1 MPDLKQLLKE
11 AAAQGATTQQL
22 DIIYNAYQDDVKKK
36 AQSTASLTG
45 GVGSVPGLEPFQQF
59 KPGVNKYVRQPAPVA
74 PGIRN
79 QGQAPKTVAQAQKE
93 KPVPFSQ
100 EAFKQAAPQGIS
112 PSTANRMGAI
122 TSTASGFYR
131 IPELI
136 YSTFAA
142 PQNLAADILDKPEL
156 RANYDAISKGTYNP
170 LGVIDKT
177 ADYLQQSSV
186 DWEKNKRKY
195 NENITTQ
202 LMNGDF
208 QGAARQIGDQI
219 ESSIP
224 GMLSMYLTGP
234 LAAAGKF
241 APTARTLTMAAP
253 FAGSQLNAIKD
264 NPNIPDYLKPL
275 NAWLNGTAEVVLEEQ
290 FGTKALVDDAL
301 RIAKTEGREA
311 AVNTIKNVLRPLG
324 ERFIKKVQPIT
335 NVLGNGLEEGITTFS
350 QNVIDKYTGVDPNR
364 GLFDNVP
371 DSIIVGTA
379 QGTGVTALGKG
390 MDVLTNPKNQ
400 VKIDALSKQRDDL
413 MNDLDSPS
421 IPDNIKGDLVDKLTD
436 INEEINIVLDENRA
450 EYDALSD
457 DDIGT
462 LKTLNDQIDDRVD
475 LLNNTSLSETSRQLA
490 QNDLVA
496 LQKELA
502 TKQKDVS
509 TKVKQFKTKANAVQ
523 EPSTTGQVPPVIEG
537 GENLQEGG
545 EGVGQSIQGT
555 QAPQEVTIQEPTAEI
570 KPEEKVNKAIDEVSS
585 SQANK
590 IKNGDYSLLSNF
602 TTNDYRNND
611 VARNQIIDKWNELKD
626 KVVREYGEKYGS
638 NPLRDFSPTDIIN
651 NTNKKII
658 FDKDGNPSAAVVLR
672 NGNDAAQS
680 LTFNDLNDYVKE
692 LKERYGDFI
701 VIDTMFSLN
710 KNGGA
715 EALSQLKQVADKNG
729 VNLILRATEMEN
741 PFNGKIITPTEKLK
755 TFYEN
760 NGFEP
765 VEFKDPRDTDVFI
778 YKPKEVSQ
786 APQEVITQE
795 EVVSKGLPKATSKF
809 EAVEVIDYTKPE
821 LNKYK
826 PSEQLKFNQGTYEP
840 VRLVGNEDLITLI
853 QAGSERA
860 TFKKI
865 KNVNQEWVD
874 KNEKEFGIS
883 AIDAYNKA
891 REIAKANRDIN
902 TERIVILGDKIAPQV
917 SQAEVKFEEKAP
929 TKALPAKKTK
939 ELAKLVKEG
948 NIDEFLKQIN
958 NIGDVEF
965 STKIIENTQDQSF
978 DAIVDEMNQL
988 GDTKVAFSIDDE
1000 ISDGG
1005 TIDIEGVQER
1015 EGLVKKPKYVKI
1027 SDFAGKPIMLTIS
1040 DQLSSGN
1047 TVNSFTGNPVEDL
1060 NGGLFFNYTK
1070 GNTESG
1076 WAYTDLDTA
1085 NDVLN
1090 IAKELYNNNPELY
1103 PDGIVPTAVV
1113 KMGEDSITSNEAIA
1127 RVLSDNLKS
1136 FPEANKKAAF
1146 VALKTEV
1153 KRLRDASI
1161 ANANKA
1167 EASGELNKNAKK
1179 DSKIYSSILDYL
1191 DKYKTFDEA
1200 VDYNNIKTLAI
1211 ATRPYLIKRFTV
1223 GQPSVALPKITKGAI
1238 KTDITKA
1245 LFKGLPLDMVK
1256 GIHLAHITNTV
1267 SEKSLDNVPARH
1279 VMAFVGIDAKAD
1291 APIKSNHPNYP
1302 YALKG
1307 KGLGIVKNTK
1317 HLASVF
1323 PQAYGNAISK
1333 YLSGKAETPS
1343 KSVSQAIFGGLK
1355 DVLYRNKSLNVQNDN
1370 VSKLIGFMNVAFPSV
1385 RFMSDANSWNDI
1397 INSENVQKHIVNGE
1411 TIYGL
1416 TTNGDIYLNP
1426 DFKDLNTPIHE
1437 MGHIWIDFVQTTN
1450 QNLYNKG
1457 LQLVDNTPEFEAS
1470 KKVYGD
1476 TDKARKEA
1484 LAILIGNRGETI
1496 ANASQKS
1503 KFKKWL
1509 LGMWEYV
1516 QSKFPSLRDLSVKEI
1531 ENLTLD
1537 QFVGG
1542 VLKDIVGGKEITKD
1556 LSALKMSDQFR
1567 GEVNFK
1573 SVKADAVGVLSR
1585 MLKSKLITQEQYNNA
1600 MERVGATTSIRNA
1613 EVEAKRADYGF
1624 PEPAQ
1629 RPFQSN
1635 KTTLEKAKQAIKDGV
1650 SVNEVIEK
1658 ALNREPIT
1666 DVESAML
1673 SLYQGTKEAE
1683 LLKSNSELEKM
1694 QSSSALDFTEAVD
1707 KRNKIIDD
1715 LVNAYNAGE
1724 VSGNVSARALQA
1736 RKIKVLQDDSLAN
1749 MLIQKRKANNNR
1761 KLTNKQVDDITK
1773 LYTKIQVTKAALEA
1787 KIEKLNE
1794 ENAKLKLK
1802 AAAPK
1807 IVSEV
1812 KVETTGK
1819 TKEQLKAEREDI
1831 FKQMSELARKSLSN
1845 LSMNP
1850 IPAEMIP
1857 LVVKLAKNYLA
1868 TGAKTLDEVIDKVHA
1883 DLSGY
1888 IENVSKNDIRR
1899 TLADYDA
1906 DTRPTKEDIQDE
1918 VFGERSKE
1926 KQIKD
1931 IEDLEQ
1937 QARKEK
1943 DPETAQLLQD
1953 EANAKRTAME
1963 KQAEKD
1969 GLNKEQARLDNYKKN
1984 IKKRIEDL
1992 QGKLKKGDYSKT
2004 PKNEI
2009 KLDDEARKLKKQLED
2024 IKFDFAVEIEKDALK
2039 SRGQLEKAVD
2049 IVVEVSNTPRALL
2062 ATADFSAPLRQ
2073 AAVATVAYPDIAA
2086 KAANEMMVQW
2096 ASSEKA
2102 EQWMDD
2108 LMESPGYKLMQD
2120 SGLYVANIRSAKLSA
2135 KEEDFATN
2143 LASKIPGAG
2152 KLVDASERAY
2162 VAYLNK
2168 MRVDIFNQGVELLQ
2182 NDGYSFATNPKAYK
2196 TLANYVNAITGRGS
2210 LGGGALEKAGPALNV
2225 LMFSPRLLASRVRLL
2240 TMLADPRIYK
2250 KENRVVRN
2258 MYLKDMS
2265 RFVGFGLTVLA
2276 LAAAAGAEVEDDPR
2290 STDFGKIKV
2299 GDTRWDIWGGF
2310 QQPIRAFVQATTEE
2324 RKSTTTGK
2332 IVKLD
2337 GSGYGGETGGD
2348 VILRFFR
2355 GKLAPV
2361 PAFLVNAYTGKDVMG
2376 RPFELGP
2383 AVLQMS
2389 YPLVIQSI
2397 IESAKKDG
2405 VVFGVL
2411 ATGVPSLL
2419 GVGVQTYG
2427 ANDFLKQG
2435 VDDKAI
2441 NLLLSKK
2448 AIAIEP
2454 NELDTKVFDVNTGE
2468 DRKMTDEEFK
2478 KYYADWADYIKMKLN
2493 DNYDEYKDMSVDEFE
2508 TEFRSIKSEATK
2520 LAKEDISGVSN
2531 TTKTISY
2538 REGDESESYKL
2549 TPEELKYRQSLNE
2562 QYISRHGNIYNKEFK
2577 DAIRNG
2583 KSEQEAD
2590 IIANKRLMSKANE
2603 YSRKIILRQHKSGRG
2618 YDF

>member
-11 AAAQGATTQQL
+11 AAAQGATEQQL
-22 DIIYNAYQDDVKKK
+22 DIIYNAYQDRVKKK
-36 AQSTASLTG
+36 AQPIASPTG
-45 GVGSVPGLEPFQQF
+45 GVGSAPGLEPFQQF
-59 KPGVNKYVRQPAPVA
+59 KPGVNKYVRQPAPISA
-74 PGIRN
+74 ARRN
-79 QGQAPKTVAQAQKE
+79 QGQAPQTVAQAQKE

-100 EAFKQAAPQGIS
+100 EAFKQAAPQGTS
-112 PSTANRMGAI
+112 PGAANRMAAI
-122 TSTASGFYR
+122 TSTASGIYR
-131 IPELI
+131 IPKLI
-136 YSTFAA
+136 YDTFAA

-156 RANYDAISKGTYNP
+156 KANYDAVSKGTYNP

-177 ADYLQQSSV
+177 ADYLQQSSAE
-186 DWEKNKRKY
+186 WEKNKRKY

-208 QGAARQIGDQI
+208 QGAAMQIGDQI

-224 GMLSMYLTGP
+224 GMLTMYATGP
-234 LAAAGKF
+234 MAAAAKF

-253 FAGSQLNAIKD
+253 FAGSQLNEIKE
-264 NPNIPDYLKPL
+264 NTGIPDYLKPI

-311 AVNTIKNVLRPLG
+311 AVNTVKSVLRPLG
-324 ERFIKKVQPIT
+324 ERFIKKVQPVT
-335 NVLGNGLEEGITTFS
+335 NIVGNGLEEGITTLS
-350 QNVIDKYTGVDPNR
+350 QNIIDKYTGVDPNR
-364 GLFDNVP
+364 GLLDNVS
-371 DSIIVGTA
+371 DSIIVGSA
-379 QGTGVTALGKG
+379 QGAGATALGKG
-390 MDVLTNPKNQ
+390 MDVLTNPKTQ
-400 VKIDALSKQRDDL
+400 AKIDELSKQRDDL

-462 LKTLNDQIDDRVD
+462 LKTLNDQIDDKTD

-490 QNDLVA
+490 QNDLTT
-496 LQKELA
+496 LQKELS
-502 TKQKDVS
+502 TKQKEVS
-509 TKVKQFKTKANAVQ
+509 SKVKQFKTQANAIQ

-537 GENLQEGG
+537 GQNIQEGG
-545 EGVGQSIQGT
+545 EGVGQGVEGT
-555 QAPQEVTIQEPTAEI
+555 QAPQEAPIQEPTAEI
-570 KPEEKVNKAIDEVSS
+570 KPEEKVTKRGVEIELPS
-585 SQANK
+585 
-590 IKNGDYSLLSNF
+590 
-602 TTNDYRNND
+602 
-611 VARNQIIDKWNELKD
+611 ELK
-626 KVVREYGEKYGS
+626 VTE
-638 NPLRDFSPTDIIN
+638 
-651 NTNKKII
+651 
-658 FDKDGNPSAAVVLR
+658 
-672 NGNDAAQS
+672 
-680 LTFNDLNDYVKE
+680 VKP
-692 LKERYGDFI
+692 Y
-701 VIDTMFSLN
+701 
-710 KNGGA
+710 
-715 EALSQLKQVADKNG
+715 
-729 VNLILRATEMEN
+729 TE
-741 PFNGKIITPTEKLK
+741 
-755 TFYEN
+755 
-760 NGFEP
+760 
-765 VEFKDPRDTDVFI
+765 VEQNYYRPD
-778 YKPKEVSQ
+778 Q
-786 APQEVITQE
+786 
-795 EVVSKGLPKATSKF
+795 
-809 EAVEVIDYTKPE
+809 
-821 LNKYK
+821 
-826 PSEQLKFNQGTYEP
+826 QLKFNQGTYEP
-840 VRLVGNEDLITLI
+840 VRIIANPDVIKAISIGSKLSDFSGKGKGKNVSEQDMLFAQDIAKKLGYVSGDGTGSSILLNKAVKELAKQNRNKNQEVFITL
-853 QAGSERA
+853 G
-860 TFKKI
+860 K
-865 KNVNQEWVD
+865 
-874 KNEKEFGIS
+874 
-883 AIDAYNKA
+883 
-891 REIAKANRDIN
+891 
-902 TERIVILGDKIAPQV
+902 
-917 SQAEVKFEEKAP
+917 EVKP
-929 TKALPAKKTK
+929 TKANVIETEALATKKVSTQKKLTQESLVEYNPSEEIKDKDMGLLLKTLKSKKINPLAEPIITDLGDTVVFEYTTNLEGGESVDRITFERKSDGSLSSKNILVEKDYPQIRNTVFFKKFIDNRINQLSEVKPTEKAIALKKAKD
-939 ELAKLVKEG
+939 LAKLVKDG

-988 GDTKVAFSIDDE
+988 GDNKVAFSIDDE

-1005 TIDIEGVQER
+1005 TIDIESVQER

-1040 DQLSSGN
+1040 DQLGSGN

-1146 VALKTEV
+1146 VALKAEV

-1167 EASGELNKNAKK
+1167 EAAGEVNKNAKK
-1179 DSKIYSSILDYL
+1179 DSKIYSSILEYL
-1191 DKYKTFDEA
+1191 DKYKTFDDA
-1200 VDYNNIKTLAI
+1200 IDYNNIKTLAI

-1245 LFKGLPLDMVK
+1245 LFKGLPLDMIK

-1355 DVLYRNKSLNVQNDN
+1355 DVLYRNKSLNIQNDN

-1437 MGHIWIDFVQTTN
+1437 MGHIWIDFAQTTN
-1450 QNLYNKG
+1450 QSLYNKG

-1573 SVKADAVGVLSR
+1573 SVKADAVDVLSR
-1585 MLKSKLITQEQYNNA
+1585 MLKSKLITEQQYQAA

-1613 EVEAKRADYGF
+1613 EVEAKRAEYGF
-1624 PEPAQ
+1624 EEPSK
-1629 RPFQSN
+1629 RPYQSN
-1635 KTTLEKAKQAIKDGV
+1635 KTTLDKAKQAIKDGV
-1650 SVNEVIEK
+1650 SVNAVIEK
-1658 ALNREPIT
+1658 ALNREPVT
-1666 DVESAML
+1666 EVESAMI

-1683 LLKSNSELEKM
+1683 LLKANTELEKM

-1761 KLTNKQVDDITK
+1761 KLTNKQVEEITQ
-1773 LYTKIQVTKAALEA
+1773 LYTKMKATKAALEA

-1794 ENAKLKLK
+1794 DNAKLKLK
-1802 AAAPK
+1802 NAAPK
-1807 IVSEV
+1807 IVKEV
-1812 KVETTGK
+1812 KAESTGK

-1868 TGAKTLDEVIDKVHA
+1868 TGAKTLDEVIDKVQA

-1931 IEDLEQ
+1931 IEDLEE

-1943 DPETAQLLQD
+1943 DPEAAQLLLD

-1969 GLNKEQARLDNYKKN
+1969 GLDKEQSRLDNYKKN
-1984 IKKRIEDL
+1984 IQKRIDEL
-1992 QGKLKKGDYSKT
+1992 QGKLKKGDYAKT

-2024 IKFDFAVEIEKDALK
+2024 IKFQFAVELEKDALA
-2039 SRGQLEKAVD
+2039 SRNKLEKFTD
-2049 IVVEVSNTPRALL
+2049 GLIEFFNLPRSLM

-2073 AAVATVAYPDIAA
+2073 AAVVTVAYPDIAA
-2086 KAANEMMVQW
+2086 KAAIEMGVQW

-2102 EQWMDD
+2102 EQWMND
-2108 LMESPGYKLMQD
+2108 LMESPGYKLMKD
-2120 SGLYVANIRSAKLSA
+2120 SGLYIANIRSAKLSA
-2135 KEEDFATN
+2135 KEEDFSTN
-2143 LASKIPGAG
+2143 LAGKIPVAGA
-2152 KLVDASERAY
+2152 LVNASERAY

-2168 MRVDIFNQGVELLQ
+2168 MRVDIFNRGVELLQ

-2196 TLANYVNAITGRGS
+2196 TLANYVNAATGRGS
-2210 LGGGALEKAGPALNV
+2210 LGGGALEKAGPALNA

-2240 TMLADPRIYK
+2240 TMLADPRMYK
-2250 KENRVVRN
+2250 KENRTVRN

-2265 RFVGFGLTVLA
+2265 SFVGFGLAVLA

-2389 YPLVIQSI
+2389 YPLVIQSV

-2435 VDDKAI
+2435 VDDKSI

-2478 KYYADWADYIKMKLN
+2478 KYYADWSDYIKMKLN

-2520 LAKEDISGVSN
+2520 LAKEEISGVSN

-2538 REGDESESYKL
+2538 REDDESESYKL

-2562 QYISRHGNIYNKEFK
+2562 QYISRHGNVYNKEFK

-2583 KSEQEAD
+2583 KSPEEAA
-2590 IIANKRLMSKANE
+2590 IIANKRLTSKANE
-2603 YSRKIILRQHKSGRG
+2603 YSRKIILKQHKRGRG

>member
-1 MPDLKQLLKE
+1 MEELNSDGLPILKGNKNFTADGLPIL
-11 AAAQGATTQQL
+11 
-22 DIIYNAYQDDVKKK
+22 KKK
-36 AQSTASLTG
+36 DQSTASLTG
-45 GVGSVPGLEPFQQF
+45 GVGSAPGLEPFQQF
-59 KPGVNKYVRQPAPVA
+59 KPGVNKYVRQPAPIPVA
-74 PGIRN
+74 RRN
-79 QGQAPKTVAQAQKE
+79 QGPAPQTVAQAQKE
-93 KPVPFSQ
+93 KPVPLSS
-100 EAFKQAAPQGIS
+100 EAFKQNATQGPS
-112 PSTANRMGAI
+112 PSAANWMGAI
-122 TSTASGFYR
+122 TSTASGIYR
-131 IPELI
+131 IPKLV
-136 YSTFAA
+136 YDTFAI

-156 RANYDAISKGTYNP
+156 KANYDAISKGTYNP

-177 ADYLQQSSV
+177 ADYLQQSSA

-195 NENITTQ
+195 DENITSQ

-208 QGAARQIGDQI
+208 KGAAMQIGDQI

-234 LAAAGKF
+234 AAAAAKF
-241 APTARTLTMAAP
+241 GPTARTLTMAAP
-253 FAGSQLNAIKD
+253 FSGSQLNQIKD
-264 NPNIPDYLKPL
+264 NPGIPDYLKPV

-290 FGTKALVDDAL
+290 FGTKSLVDDAL
-301 RIAKTEGREA
+301 RISKTEGREA
-311 AVNTIKNVLRPLG
+311 AVETIKNVLRPLG

-335 NVLGNGLEEGITTFS
+335 NIVGNGLEEGITTLS
-350 QNVIDKYTGVDPNR
+350 QNIIDKYTGVDPNR
-364 GLFDNVP
+364 GIFDGVS
-371 DSIIVGTA
+371 DAVIVGSA
-379 QGTGVTALGKG
+379 QGAGATALGKG

-421 IPDNIKGDLVDKLTD
+421 IPDNIKGDLVDKLSD
-436 INEEINIVLDENRA
+436 INEQINTVLDENRA

-457 DDIGT
+457 DDIFT
-462 LKTLNDQIDDRVD
+462 LKKLNDQIDDKVD

-490 QNDLVA
+490 DNDLSI

-502 TKQKDVS
+502 AKQKDVS

-537 GENLQEGG
+537 GQNIQEGG

-570 KPEEKVNKAIDEVSS
+570 SPEEEVARLREQEQQELAEAIPNIEQYKVDGKVDKSLITDPKALKKYNKVYDKYDKLITPLIRETKQVEATTTQQPKQAIVSGVKYTVPTIEQQDALKTQRTDKAYFDAKVNELPSSPLTSEQVDEVLTNG
-585 SQANK
+585 QFGILTGQNPMGQPVPDAVNNK
-590 IKNGDYSLLSNF
+590 LNTKAKKWLKSKGYTFFDVAGKYGQTEGSLLVPNLTNKDAIEFAKEFNQESVV
-602 TTNDYRNND
+602 TNDGLVYQD
-611 VARNQIIDKWNELKD
+611 
-626 KVVREYGEKYGS
+626 GS
-638 NPLRDFSPTDIIN
+638 INPR
-651 NTNKKII
+651 
-658 FDKDGNPSAAVVLR
+658 
-672 NGNDAAQS
+672 
-680 LTFNDLNDYVKE
+680 VKE
-692 LKERYGDFI
+692 EDSFT
-701 VIDTMFSLN
+701 VD
-710 KNGGA
+710 
-715 EALSQLKQVADKNG
+715 
-729 VNLILRATEMEN
+729 
-741 PFNGKIITPTEKLK
+741 
-755 TFYEN
+755 
-760 NGFEP
+760 
-765 VEFKDPRDTDVFI
+765 
-778 YKPKEVSQ
+778 VSQ
-786 APQEVITQE
+786 PDADF
-795 EVVSKGLPKATSKF
+795 A
-809 EAVEVIDYTKPE
+809 
-821 LNKYK
+821 
-826 PSEQLKFNQGTYEP
+826 
-840 VRLVGNEDLITLI
+840 
-853 QAGSERA
+853 
-860 TFKKI
+860 
-865 KNVNQEWVD
+865 
-874 KNEKEFGIS
+874 S
-883 AIDAYNKA
+883 AIKLSDGLVKGFSIGLNFD
-891 REIAKANRDIN
+891 ETVN
-902 TERIVILGDKIAPQV
+902 APEVKQK
-917 SQAEVKFEEKAP
+917 AEVKVEEKAP

-939 ELAKLVKEG
+939 ELAKLVKDG

-958 NIGDVEF
+958 NLGDVEF
-965 STKIIENTQDQSF
+965 STKIVENIQDQSF
-978 DAIVDEMNQL
+978 DAVVDEMNQL
-988 GDTKVAFSIDDE
+988 SDNKVAFNIDDE

-1015 EGLVKKPKYVKI
+1015 EGLAKKPKYVKI

-1047 TVNSFTGNPVEDL
+1047 TVNPFTGNLVEDL

-1090 IAKELYNNNPELY
+1090 IAKELYNNNPQLY

-1127 RVLSDNLKS
+1127 RVLSDNLKT

-1146 VALKTEV
+1146 KAIKIEV
-1153 KRLRDASI
+1153 KRLLDASVK
-1161 ANANKA
+1161 NVKEA
-1167 EASGELNKNAKK
+1167 ESAGKLNKNAVK
-1179 DSKIYSSILDYL
+1179 DSKIYSNILDYL
-1191 DKYKTFDEA
+1191 NKFNTLDEA
-1200 VDYNNIKTLAI
+1200 VDYNNIKTLPI

-1223 GQPSVALPKITKGAI
+1223 GEPRVNLPKITKGAI
-1238 KTDITKA
+1238 KTDIAKA
-1245 LFKGLPLDMVK
+1245 LLNGLPTDMVK
-1256 GIHLAHITNTV
+1256 GIHLAYVTNTV
-1267 SEKSLDNVPARH
+1267 SEKALDNVPSRH
-1279 VMAFVGIDAKAD
+1279 IMAFVGIDAKAD

-1323 PQAYGNAISK
+1323 PQAYGNTISK

-1343 KSVSQAIFGGLK
+1343 KAVSQAIFGGLK
-1355 DVLYRNKSLNVQNDN
+1355 DVLYRNKSLNLSNDN
-1370 VSKLIGFMNVAFPSV
+1370 VAKLIGFMNVSFPSV

-1437 MGHIWIDFVQTTN
+1437 MGHIWIDFIQTTN
-1450 QNLYNKG
+1450 QNLYSKG
-1457 LQLVDNTPEFEAS
+1457 LSLVDNTPEFEAS

-1484 LAILIGNRGETI
+1484 LAILIGNNGETI

-1509 LGMWEYV
+1509 LGMWEYL
-1516 QSKFPSLRDLSVKEI
+1516 QTKFPSLRDLSVKQI

-1537 QFVGG
+1537 QFIGG
-1542 VLKDIVGGKEITKD
+1542 ALRDIVGGKEITKD

-1573 SVKADAVGVLSR
+1573 SVKADAVDVLSR
-1585 MLKSKLITQEQYNNA
+1585 MLKSKLITQEQYESA
-1600 MERVGATTSIRNA
+1600 MERVGATTSIKNA
-1613 EVEAKRADYGF
+1613 EVEAKRAEYGF
-1624 PEPAQ
+1624 EEPSK
-1629 RPFQSN
+1629 RPYQSN
-1635 KTTLEKAKQAIKDGV
+1635 KTTLDMAKQAIKDGA
-1650 SVNEVIEK
+1650 SVNDVIER

-1683 LLKSNSELEKM
+1683 LLKANSELEKM

-1761 KLTNKQVDDITK
+1761 KLTNKQVDEITK
-1773 LYTKIQVTKAALEA
+1773 MYTKIKVTKAALEA
-1787 KIEKLNE
+1787 RIEKLNE
-1794 ENAKLKLK
+1794 ENAKLKLRN
-1802 AAAPK
+1802 AAPK
-1807 IVSEV
+1807 IVKEV
-1812 KVETTGK
+1812 KTESTGK

-1831 FKQMSELARKSLSN
+1831 FKQMGELARKSLSN
-1845 LSMNP
+1845 LSANP

-1868 TGAKTLDEVIDKVHA
+1868 TGAKTLDEVIDKVQA

-1899 TLADYDA
+1899 TLADYDN

-1926 KQIKD
+1926 KQIQD
-1931 IEDLEQ
+1931 IEDLEE
-1937 QARKEK
+1937 QAKKEQ
-1943 DPETAQLLQD
+1943 DPEAAKLLQD
-1953 EANAKRTAME
+1953 EANAKRIAME

-1969 GLNKEQARLDNYKKN
+1969 GLDKEQTRLDNYKKN

-1992 QGKLKKGDYSKT
+1992 QGKLKKGDYAKT

-2009 KLDDEARKLKKQLED
+2009 KMDDEARKLKKQLED
-2024 IKFDFAVEIEKDALK
+2024 IKFDFAVELEKDALAGRNK
-2039 SRGQLEKAVD
+2039 VQKFTDGLIELF
-2049 IVVEVSNTPRALL
+2049 NLPRSLM

-2073 AAVATVAYPDIAA
+2073 AAVVTIAYPDIAA
-2086 KAANEMMVQW
+2086 KAAIEMGVQW

-2102 EQWMDD
+2102 QEWMDD

-2120 SGLYVANIRSAKLSA
+2120 SDLYIANVRSAKLSA
-2135 KEEDFATN
+2135 KEEDFSTN
-2143 LASKIPGAG
+2143 LAGKIPVAGA
-2152 KLVDASERAY
+2152 LVNASERAY

-2168 MRVDIFNQGVELLQ
+2168 MRVDIFNRGVELLQ

-2196 TLANYVNAITGRGS
+2196 TLANYVNAATGRGS
-2210 LGGGALEKAGPALNV
+2210 LGGGALEKAGPALNA

-2310 QQPIRAFVQATTEE
+2310 QQPIRAFIQATTEE

-2361 PAFLVNAYTGKDVMG
+2361 PAFLVNAYTGKNVMG
-2376 RPFELGP
+2376 TPFNITDGL
-2383 AVLQMS
+2383 VQMS
-2389 YPLVIQSI
+2389 YPLVIQSV

-2405 VVFGVL
+2405 IVFGVL
-2411 ATGVPSLL
+2411 ATGIPSLL

-2478 KYYADWADYIKMKLN
+2478 KYYADWADYIKMKLK
-2493 DNYDEYKDMSVDEFE
+2493 DNYDEYKDMSVEEFE

>member
-11 AAAQGATTQQL
+11 AAAKGATTEQL
-22 DIIYNAYQDDVKKK
+22 DVIYNAYQDDVKKK

-45 GVGSVPGLEPFQQF
+45 GVGSAPGLEPFQQF
-59 KPGVNKYVRQPAPVA
+59 KPGVNKYVRNPAPIPVA
-74 PGIRN
+74 RRN
-79 QGQAPKTVAQAQKE
+79 QGPAPQTVAQAQKQ
-93 KPVPFSQ
+93 KPVPLSS
-100 EAFKQAAPQGIS
+100 EAFKQAAPQGPS
-112 PSTANRMGAI
+112 PSAANWMGAI
-122 TSTASGFYR
+122 TSTASGIYR
-131 IPELI
+131 IPKLI
-136 YSTFAA
+136 YDTFAI

-156 RANYDAISKGTYNP
+156 RANYDAVSKGTYNP
-170 LGVIDKT
+170 LGIVDKT
-177 ADYLQQSSV
+177 ADYLQQSSAE
-186 DWEKNKRKY
+186 WEKNKRKY
-195 NENITTQ
+195 DSDITTQ

-208 QGAARQIGDQI
+208 QGAAMQIGDQI

-224 GMLSMYLTGP
+224 GMLTMYATGP
-234 LAAAGKF
+234 MAAAAKF
-241 APTARTLTMAAP
+241 GPTARTLTMAAP
-253 FAGSQLNAIKD
+253 FSGSQLNAIKD
-264 NPNIPDYLKPL
+264 NPDIPDYLKPV

-290 FGTKALVDDAL
+290 FGTKSLVDDML
-301 RIAKTEGREA
+301 RVSRTDGREA
-311 AVNTIKNVLRPLG
+311 AVETIKSVLRPLG
-324 ERFIKKVQPIT
+324 ERFIKKVQPLT
-335 NVLGNGLEEGITTFS
+335 NVLGNGLEEGITAIS
-350 QNVIDKYTGVDPNR
+350 QNIVDKYTGVDPNR
-364 GLFDNVP
+364 GLLDGVS
-371 DSIIVGTA
+371 DAVIVGSS
-379 QGTGVTALGKG
+379 QGAGVTALGKG
-390 MDVLTNPKNQ
+390 MDVLTSPKNQ

-450 EYDALSD
+450 DYDALSD

-462 LKTLNDQIDDRVD
+462 LKTLNDQIDDKVE
-475 LLNNTSLSETSRQLA
+475 LINNTSLSETSRQLA
-490 QNDLVA
+490 QNDLVT

-502 TKQKDVS
+502 TKQKEVS
-509 TKVKQFKTKANAVQ
+509 SKVKQFKTQANAIQ
-523 EPSTTGQVPPVIEG
+523 EQSTTGQVPPVIEG
-537 GENLQEGG
+537 GQNLQEGG
-545 EGVGQSIQGT
+545 ERVGQGVEGTQAPQAIVAQEKPELKDVKSTSDFIRSNDLSSDISQKVDQFFIPREGKDINDTISEEYHRAKLDGSNPELVRVVEESAPEVAVQETVT
-555 QAPQEVTIQEPTAEI
+555 QAPQEVVTEEVEPLSGVELSLDDIGTNKDSIPLDGKSKSVELGDAIASNGDKLKISAEDINLSYPGKRKIVRRIVADSGDSKAIMLFWINNDKLIILHVEGGKSGRGYGTDLINKVISEAKKLGLKEVVADDVTSLKSEKYWEKMGFENDPINRSDRILKIEAPQEFI
-570 KPEEKVNKAIDEVSS
+570 SEKVSRLRAKEQAEYAAMKNPNDAVKRKAI
-585 SQANK
+585 
-590 IKNGDYSLLSNF
+590 Y
-602 TTNDYRNND
+602 
-611 VARNQIIDKWNELKD
+611 DKYD
-626 KVVREYGEKYGS
+626 KPITKAIRE
-638 NPLRDFSPTDIIN
+638 
-651 NTNKKII
+651 
-658 FDKDGNPSAAVVLR
+658 A
-672 NGNDAAQS
+672 
-680 LTFNDLNDYVKE
+680 
-692 LKERYGDFI
+692 
-701 VIDTMFSLN
+701 
-710 KNGGA
+710 
-715 EALSQLKQVADKNG
+715 KQVQ
-729 VNLILRATEMEN
+729 ATA
-741 PFNGKIITPTEKLK
+741 PQEKQESVSEK
-755 TFYEN
+755 KA
-760 NGFEP
+760 P
-765 VEFKDPRDTDVFI
+765 V
-778 YKPKEVSQ
+778 KPKEK
-786 APQEVITQE
+786 T
-795 EVVSKGLPKATSKF
+795 VVPK
-809 EAVEVIDYTKPE
+809 
-821 LNKYK
+821 
-826 PSEQLKFNQGTYEP
+826 
-840 VRLVGNEDLITLI
+840 
-853 QAGSERA
+853 
-860 TFKKI
+860 
-865 KNVNQEWVD
+865 
-874 KNEKEFGIS
+874 
-883 AIDAYNKA
+883 KA
-891 REIAKANRDIN
+891 
-902 TERIVILGDKIAPQV
+902 
-917 SQAEVKFEEKAP
+917 
-929 TKALPAKKTK
+929 K
-939 ELAKLVKEG
+939 ELAKLVKDG

-958 NIGDVEF
+958 NLGDVEF
-965 STKIIENTQDQSF
+965 STKIVENIQDQSF
-978 DAIVDEMNQL
+978 DAVVDEMNQL
-988 GDTKVAFSIDDE
+988 SDNKVAFSIDDE

-1047 TVNSFTGNPVEDL
+1047 TVNPFTGNPVENL

-1070 GNTESG
+1070 DNTESG
-1076 WAYTDLDTA
+1076 WAYTDYKVA

-1103 PDGIVPTAVV
+1103 PDGIIPTAVV

-1127 RVLSDNLKS
+1127 RVLTENLKS
-1136 FPEANKKAAF
+1136 FPDANKKAAF
-1146 VALKTEV
+1146 VALKAEI

-1161 ANANKA
+1161 ANTKKA
-1167 EASGELNKNAKK
+1167 EAAGKLNRNAKK
-1179 DSKIYSSILDYL
+1179 DLKIYSSILDYL

-1200 VDYNNIKTLAI
+1200 VDYKNIKTLAI
-1211 ATRPYLIKRFTV
+1211 STRPYLIKRFTIGEPNV
-1223 GQPSVALPKITKGAI
+1223 ILPNITRGAI

-1256 GIHLAHITNTV
+1256 GIHLAHIANTV
-1267 SEKSLDNVPARH
+1267 SEKALDNVPARH
-1279 VMAFVGIDAKAD
+1279 IIAFVGIDAKAD

-1317 HLASVF
+1317 HLATVF

-1343 KSVSQAIFGGLK
+1343 ESVSRAIFSGLN
-1355 DVLYRNKSLNVQNDN
+1355 DILYRNKGLNLDN
-1370 VSKLIGFMNVAFPSV
+1370 NNVAKLIGFMNVAFPSV
-1385 RFMSDANSWNDI
+1385 RFMSDVNSWNDI
-1397 INSENVQKHIVNGE
+1397 INSDNVQKYTVNGE

-1426 DFKDLNTPIHE
+1426 EFKDLNTPIHE
-1437 MGHIWIDFVQTTN
+1437 MGHIWIDFIQTTN

-1457 LQLVDNTPEFEAS
+1457 LSLVDNTLEFEAS

-1484 LAILIGNRGETI
+1484 LAILIGNRGENI

-1509 LGMWEYV
+1509 LGMWEYL
-1516 QSKFPSLRDLSVKEI
+1516 QTKFPNLRNLSVKEI

-1542 VLKDIVGGKEITKD
+1542 VLRDIVGGEAITKD
-1556 LSALKMSDQFR
+1556 LSTLKISDQFR
-1567 GEVNFK
+1567 GEVNFR
-1573 SVKADAVGVLSR
+1573 SVKSDAVDVLAR

-1613 EVEAKRADYGF
+1613 EVEDKRAEYGF
-1624 PEPAQ
+1624 PEPTQ

-1635 KTTLEKAKQAIKDGV
+1635 KTTLDKAKQAIKDGV
-1650 SVNEVIEK
+1650 SVNAVIEK
-1658 ALNREPIT
+1658 ALSREPIT
-1666 DVESAML
+1666 DVESAMIA
-1673 SLYQGTKEAE
+1673 LYQGTKEAE
-1683 LLKSNSELEKM
+1683 LLKANSEIEQLL
-1694 QSSSALDFTEAVD
+1694 QSNALDFTDAVD

-1761 KLTNKQVDDITK
+1761 KLTNKQVDEITK
-1773 LYTKIQVTKAALEA
+1773 MYTKIKVTKAALEA

-1802 AAAPK
+1802 SAIPN
-1807 IVSEV
+1807 IVKDV
-1812 KVETTGK
+1812 KAESTGK
-1819 TKEQLKAEREDI
+1819 SKEQLKAEREDI
-1831 FKQMSELARKSLSN
+1831 FNQMSELARKSRAN
-1845 LSMNP
+1845 LSANP
-1850 IPAEMIP
+1850 VPVEMIP

-1868 TGAKTLDEVIDKVHA
+1868 TGAKTLEEVIDKVYD

-1888 IENVSKNDIRR
+1888 VENVSKNDIRR
-1899 TLADYDA
+1899 TLADYDG
-1906 DTRPTKEDIQDE
+1906 DTRPTKEDIQEE

-1926 KQIKD
+1926 KQIQD
-1931 IEDLEQ
+1931 IEDLEE
-1937 QARKEK
+1937 QAKKEQ
-1943 DPETAQLLQD
+1943 DPEAAQLLLD

-1969 GLNKEQARLDNYKKN
+1969 GLDKDQKRLDNYKKN
-1984 IKKRIEDL
+1984 IKKRIDEL

-2009 KLDDEARKLKKQLED
+2009 KMDDEARKLKKQLED
-2024 IKFDFAVEIEKDALK
+2024 IKFQFAVELEKDALA
-2039 SRGQLEKAVD
+2039 SRSKLEKYTDEIIGAA
-2049 IVVEVSNTPRALL
+2049 NLPRALM

-2086 KAANEMMVQW
+2086 RAANEMMVQW

-2102 EQWMDD
+2102 EQWLDD
-2108 LMESPGYKLMQD
+2108 LMESPGYNLMKD
-2120 SGLYVANIRSAKLSA
+2120 SGLYIANIRSAKLSA

-2143 LASKIPGAG
+2143 LTDKIPGV
-2152 KLVDASERAY
+2152 KQIKDSSERAY

-2168 MRVDIFNQGVELLQ
+2168 MRVDIFNRGVELLQ

-2196 TLANYVNAITGRGS
+2196 TLANYVNAVTGRGS
-2210 LGGGALEKAGPALNV
+2210 LGGGALEKAGPALNA
-2225 LMFSPRLLASRVRLL
+2225 LMFSPRLLASRIRLL
-2240 TMLADPRIYK
+2240 TMLADPRMYK

-2265 RFVGFGLTVLA
+2265 SFVGFGLAVLA

-2310 QQPIRAFVQATTEE
+2310 QQPIRAFVQATLEE
-2324 RKSTTTGK
+2324 KKSTTTGK

-2348 VILRFFR
+2348 VLLRFFR

-2361 PAFLVNAYTGKDVMG
+2361 PAFLVNAYTGKNVMG
-2376 RPFELGP
+2376 TPFELGP
-2383 AVLQMS
+2383 SLLQMS
-2389 YPLVIQSI
+2389 YPLVIQSV

-2435 VDDKAI
+2435 VDDKSI

-2468 DRKMTDEEFK
+2468 DRKMSDEEFK
-2478 KYYADWADYIKMKLN
+2478 KYYADWADYIKMKLR
-2493 DNYDEYKDMSVDEFE
+2493 DNHDEYKDMSVEEFE

-2520 LAKEDISGVSN
+2520 LAKEDISGITNS
-2531 TTKTISY
+2531 TKTISY
-2538 REGDESESYKL
+2538 RDGDDSESHKL

-2562 QYISRHGNIYNKEFK
+2562 QYISRHGNVYNKEFRE
-2577 DAIRNG
+2577 AIRNG

>member
-11 AAAQGATTQQL
+11 AAAKGATTEQL
-22 DIIYNAYQDDVKKK
+22 DVIYNAYQDDVKKK

-45 GVGSVPGLEPFQQF
+45 GVSSAPGLEPFQQF

-457 DDIGT
+457 DDIDT

-502 TKQKDVS
+502 AKQKDVS
-509 TKVKQFKTKANAVQ
+509 TKVKQFKTKANAIQ

-545 EGVGQSIQGT
+545 EGVGQGVEGT
-555 QAPQEVTIQEPTAEI
+555 QAPQAIIPQE
-570 KPEEKVNKAIDEVSS
+570 KP
-585 SQANK
+585 
-590 IKNGDYSLLSNF
+590 
-602 TTNDYRNND
+602 
-611 VARNQIIDKWNELKD
+611 ELKD
-626 KVVREYGEKYGS
+626 VKSTSDFIRSNDLAGDISQKVDQFFIPRKGKDINDIISQEYHKAKLDGS
-638 NPLRDFSPTDIIN
+638 NPELVRVVEE
-651 NTNKKII
+651 
-658 FDKDGNPSAAVVLR
+658 SAPEVAV
-672 NGNDAAQS
+672 QE
-680 LTFNDLNDYVKE
+680 T
-692 LKERYGDFI
+692 I
-701 VIDTMFSLN
+701 
-710 KNGGA
+710 
-715 EALSQLKQVADKNG
+715 
-729 VNLILRATEMEN
+729 TE
-741 PFNGKIITPTEKLK
+741 
-755 TFYEN
+755 
-760 NGFEP
+760 
-765 VEFKDPRDTDVFI
+765 
-778 YKPKEVSQ
+778 
-786 APQEVITQE
+786 APQEFISEKVSRLREQEQAEYAAMKNPNDAVKRAEIYNRYDKPITEAIREAKQVESPAPQE
-795 EVVSKGLPKATSKF
+795 KVKKGLPKATSKF

-874 KNEKEFGIS
+874 KNEKDFGIS

-902 TERIVILGDKIAPQV
+902 TERIVILGDKIAPQATTP
-917 SQAEVKFEEKAP
+917 QEKQKAEVRVEETQDLASKIRTLKINLGKGTAQSNIAGLPIALYNSVVEAVALSVEAGFTIAEAIDKAVKRYNLDKVEGFNKSEL
-929 TKALPAKKTK
+929 TKNVQESANPRRTKSVKDIDVNKIRTQSRPGNRVSKGLAVKTVGG
-939 ELAKLVKEG
+939 E
-948 NIDEFLKQIN
+948 
-958 NIGDVEF
+958 
-965 STKIIENTQDQSF
+965 KIIE
-978 DAIVDEMNQL
+978 E
-988 GDTKVAFSIDDE
+988 
-1000 ISDGG
+1000 SDNLS
-1005 TIDIEGVQER
+1005 TE
-1015 EGLVKKPKYVKI
+1015 YVKNNAPKVFI
-1027 SDFAGKPIMLTIS
+1027 SNAEKIAQYPIVSGIKKFGEIKTEAQAQEVYDIFIRQVADNLKHLTNEYNPEFRDIATLWYDGANMLANKLSTEYGVSPEQAAGIIAAMSPQKDWYMNVRLAELVML
-1040 DQLSSGN
+1040 
-1047 TVNSFTGNPVEDL
+1047 
-1060 NGGLFFNYTK
+1060 
-1070 GNTESG
+1070 
-1076 WAYTDLDTA
+1076 AYKQDA
-1085 NDVLN
+1085 VLTN
-1090 IAKELYNNNPELY
+1090 EMIAKQIEIAKE
-1103 PDGIVPTAVV
+1103 
-1113 KMGEDSITSNEAIA
+1113 GEKPF
-1127 RVLSDNLKS
+1127 LKS
-1136 FPEANKKAAF
+1136 IKAAKE
-1146 VALKTEV
+1146 ALAK
-1153 KRLRDASI
+1153 
-1161 ANANKA
+1161 NK
-1167 EASGELNKNAKK
+1167 
-1179 DSKIYSSILDYL
+1179 
-1191 DKYKTFDEA
+1191 
-1200 VDYNNIKTLAI
+1200 
-1211 ATRPYLIKRFTV
+1211 
-1223 GQPSVALPKITKGAI
+1223 
-1238 KTDITKA
+1238 TKA
-1245 LFKGLPLDMVK
+1245 N
-1256 GIHLAHITNTV
+1256 I
-1267 SEKSLDNVPARH
+1267 EKSLDAQKKYNSSKEKTAKVIEWLKKY
-1279 VMAFVGIDAKAD
+1279 VGTDIKS
-1291 APIKSNHPNYP
+1291 APIEVQPYIVRLHSELNNPKEYNILRPDGEIVEVAKKNNGENSKIAWGSYSEIGKAASIYNNGSQENITKSLGEMHKIRNFYNNIIDPMSKDGDVTIDTHAVAA
-1302 YALKG
+1302 ALMQPLSGNSKQVG
-1307 KGLGIVKNTK
+1307 ENFGTGTSNSSPLGIKGLYYAYLDGYQLAAKELGLLPRQVQSITWEAVRGLFTDTFKRDFAKVKEINDIWK
-1317 HLASVF
+1317 N
-1323 PQAYGNAISK
+1323 YED
-1333 YLSGKAETPS
+1333 GKITIEEARSAVNESAGGVKDPTWS
-1343 KSVSQAIFGGLK
+1343 KSVLPESEVSVERGPIEGRPGVSGPDIVGEPSTVRVAAKALRKLKIDLGKGTAQSNIAGL
-1355 DVLYRNKSLNVQNDN
+1355 
-1370 VSKLIGFMNVAFPSV
+1370 
-1385 RFMSDANSWNDI
+1385 
-1397 INSENVQKHIVNGE
+1397 
-1411 TIYGL
+1411 
-1416 TTNGDIYLNP
+1416 
-1426 DFKDLNTPIHE
+1426 PIA
-1437 MGHIWIDFVQTTN
+1437 
-1450 QNLYNKG
+1450 LYN
-1457 LQLVDNTPEFEAS
+1457 S
-1470 KKVYGD
+1470 
-1476 TDKARKEA
+1476 
-1484 LAILIGNRGETI
+1484 AIETI
-1496 ANASQKS
+1496 ALGLEAGASLTDAINTAIEKYKLS
-1503 KFKKWL
+1503 K
-1509 LGMWEYV
+1509 
-1516 QSKFPSLRDLSVKEI
+1516 VKEFDKDEFISKI
-1531 ENLTLD
+1531 ENATGEK
-1537 QFVGG
+1537 V
-1542 VLKDIVGGKEITKD
+1542 KKE
-1556 LSALKMSDQFR
+1556 
-1567 GEVNFK
+1567 
-1573 SVKADAVGVLSR
+1573 
-1585 MLKSKLITQEQYNNA
+1585 
-1600 MERVGATTSIRNA
+1600 TSITNA

-1931 IEDLEQ
+1931 IEDLEE

-1943 DPETAQLLQD
+1943 DPEAAQLLLD

-2009 KLDDEARKLKKQLED
+2009 KLDEEGRKLKKQLED
-2024 IKFDFAVEIEKDALK
+2024 IKFDFAVELEKDALAGRNK
-2039 SRGQLEKAVD
+2039 VQKFTDGLIELF
-2049 IVVEVSNTPRALL
+2049 NLPRSLM

-2073 AAVATVAYPDIAA
+2073 AAVVTIAYPDIAA
-2086 KAANEMMVQW
+2086 KAAIEMGVQW

-2120 SGLYVANIRSAKLSA
+2120 SDLYIANVRSAKLSA
-2135 KEEDFATN
+2135 KEEDFSTN
-2143 LASKIPGAG
+2143 LAGKIPVAGA
-2152 KLVDASERAY
+2152 LVNASERAY

-2168 MRVDIFNQGVELLQ
+2168 MRVDIFNRGVELLQ

-2196 TLANYVNAITGRGS
+2196 TLANYVNAATGRGS
-2210 LGGGALEKAGPALNV
+2210 LGGGALEKAGPALNA

-2265 RFVGFGLTVLA
+2265 SFVGFGLAVLA

-2310 QQPIRAFVQATTEE
+2310 QQPIRAFVQATLEE
-2324 RKSTTTGK
+2324 RKSSTTGK

-2361 PAFLVNAYTGKDVMG
+2361 PAFLVNAYTGKNVMG
-2376 RPFELGP
+2376 TPFNITDGL
-2383 AVLQMS
+2383 VQMS
-2389 YPLVIQSI
+2389 YPLVIQSV

-2405 VVFGVL
+2405 IVFGVL

-2435 VDDKAI
+2435 VDDKSI
-2441 NLLLSKK
+2441 NLLLSKR

-2468 DRKMTDEEFK
+2468 DRKMTDAEFK
-2478 KYYADWADYIKMKLN
+2478 KYYQDWADYIKMKLR
-2493 DNYDEYKDMSVDEFE
+2493 DNYDEYKDMSVEEFE

-2562 QYISRHGNIYNKEFK
+2562 QYISRHGNVYNKEFK
-2577 DAIRNG
+2577 EAIRNG

>member
-1 MPDLKQLLKE
+1 MEELNSDGLPILKGNKNVTADGLPIL
-11 AAAQGATTQQL
+11 
-22 DIIYNAYQDDVKKK
+22 KKK
-36 AQSTASLTG
+36 AQSVDSSTG
-45 GVGSVPGLEPFQQF
+45 GVGSVPGLEAFQQF

-186 DWEKNKRKY
+186 DWEKNKTKY

-224 GMLSMYLTGP
+224 GMLSMYVTGP

-253 FAGSQLNAIKD
+253 FAGSQLNEIKD
-264 NPNIPDYLKPL
+264 NPNIPDYLKPI

-290 FGTKALVDDAL
+290 FGTKALVDDML
-301 RIAKTEGREA
+301 RVARTEGREA

-324 ERFIKKVQPIT
+324 ERFIKKVQPVT

-350 QNVIDKYTGVDPNR
+350 QNVVDKYTGVDPNR
-364 GLFDNVP
+364 GLLDNVP

-379 QGTGVTALGKG
+379 QGTGVTALSKG

-400 VKIDALSKQRDDL
+400 VKIDTLSKQRDDL

-490 QNDLVA
+490 QNDLAA
-496 LQKELA
+496 LQKDLA
-502 TKQKDVS
+502 AKQKEVS
-509 TKVKQFKTKANAVQ
+509 SKVEQFKTQTNAVQ
-523 EPSTTGQVPPVIEG
+523 KPSTTSQVPPVIKG
-537 GENLQEGG
+537 GQVVQEGG
-545 EGVGQSIQGT
+545 EGVGQGVEGT
-555 QAPQEVTIQEPTAEI
+555 QAPQEAPIQEPTAEI
-570 KPEEKVNKAIDEVSS
+570 VPEEVTRLREQEQAEYAAMDNPNDEVKRAEIYDRYDKLITPLIRESKQVEVTTPQPSQKVLVSGVKYTVPTIEEQDALKSQRTDKAYFDAKVNELPSSPLTSEQVDEVLTNGKFGILTGQNPMGQPVPDAVNNKLNAKAKKWLKSKGYSFFDVAGKYGQTEGSLLVPDLSTEDAIEFAKEFNQESVVTNDGLVYQDGSMNPRVKEEDSFTVDVSKPDTDFASAIKLSDGSVKGFSLGLNFDETINTPKAEQPVVETIAEEAVVEEQAPEEKKE
-585 SQANK
+585 
-590 IKNGDYSLLSNF
+590 
-602 TTNDYRNND
+602 TT
-611 VARNQIIDKWNELKD
+611 
-626 KVVREYGEKYGS
+626 
-638 NPLRDFSPTDIIN
+638 
-651 NTNKKII
+651 
-658 FDKDGNPSAAVVLR
+658 
-672 NGNDAAQS
+672 
-680 LTFNDLNDYVKE
+680 
-692 LKERYGDFI
+692 
-701 VIDTMFSLN
+701 
-710 KNGGA
+710 
-715 EALSQLKQVADKNG
+715 
-729 VNLILRATEMEN
+729 
-741 PFNGKIITPTEKLK
+741 
-755 TFYEN
+755 
-760 NGFEP
+760 
-765 VEFKDPRDTDVFI
+765 
-778 YKPKEVSQ
+778 
-786 APQEVITQE
+786 
-795 EVVSKGLPKATSKF
+795 
-809 EAVEVIDYTKPE
+809 
-821 LNKYK
+821 
-826 PSEQLKFNQGTYEP
+826 
-840 VRLVGNEDLITLI
+840 
-853 QAGSERA
+853 
-860 TFKKI
+860 
-865 KNVNQEWVD
+865 
-874 KNEKEFGIS
+874 
-883 AIDAYNKA
+883 
-891 REIAKANRDIN
+891 
-902 TERIVILGDKIAPQV
+902 
-917 SQAEVKFEEKAP
+917 
-929 TKALPAKKTK
+929 
-939 ELAKLVKEG
+939 
-948 NIDEFLKQIN
+948 
-958 NIGDVEF
+958 
-965 STKIIENTQDQSF
+965 
-978 DAIVDEMNQL
+978 
-988 GDTKVAFSIDDE
+988 
-1000 ISDGG
+1000 
-1005 TIDIEGVQER
+1005 
-1015 EGLVKKPKYVKI
+1015 
-1027 SDFAGKPIMLTIS
+1027 
-1040 DQLSSGN
+1040 
-1047 TVNSFTGNPVEDL
+1047 
-1060 NGGLFFNYTK
+1060 
-1070 GNTESG
+1070 
-1076 WAYTDLDTA
+1076 
-1085 NDVLN
+1085 
-1090 IAKELYNNNPELY
+1090 
-1103 PDGIVPTAVV
+1103 
-1113 KMGEDSITSNEAIA
+1113 
-1127 RVLSDNLKS
+1127 
-1136 FPEANKKAAF
+1136 
-1146 VALKTEV
+1146 
-1153 KRLRDASI
+1153 
-1161 ANANKA
+1161 
-1167 EASGELNKNAKK
+1167 
-1179 DSKIYSSILDYL
+1179 
-1191 DKYKTFDEA
+1191 
-1200 VDYNNIKTLAI
+1200 
-1211 ATRPYLIKRFTV
+1211 
-1223 GQPSVALPKITKGAI
+1223 
-1238 KTDITKA
+1238 
-1245 LFKGLPLDMVK
+1245 
-1256 GIHLAHITNTV
+1256 
-1267 SEKSLDNVPARH
+1267 
-1279 VMAFVGIDAKAD
+1279 
-1291 APIKSNHPNYP
+1291 
-1302 YALKG
+1302 
-1307 KGLGIVKNTK
+1307 
-1317 HLASVF
+1317 
-1323 PQAYGNAISK
+1323 
-1333 YLSGKAETPS
+1333 
-1343 KSVSQAIFGGLK
+1343 
-1355 DVLYRNKSLNVQNDN
+1355 
-1370 VSKLIGFMNVAFPSV
+1370 
-1385 RFMSDANSWNDI
+1385 
-1397 INSENVQKHIVNGE
+1397 
-1411 TIYGL
+1411 
-1416 TTNGDIYLNP
+1416 
-1426 DFKDLNTPIHE
+1426 
-1437 MGHIWIDFVQTTN
+1437 
-1450 QNLYNKG
+1450 
-1457 LQLVDNTPEFEAS
+1457 
-1470 KKVYGD
+1470 
-1476 TDKARKEA
+1476 
-1484 LAILIGNRGETI
+1484 
-1496 ANASQKS
+1496 
-1503 KFKKWL
+1503 
-1509 LGMWEYV
+1509 
-1516 QSKFPSLRDLSVKEI
+1516 
-1531 ENLTLD
+1531 
-1537 QFVGG
+1537 
-1542 VLKDIVGGKEITKD
+1542 
-1556 LSALKMSDQFR
+1556 
-1567 GEVNFK
+1567 
-1573 SVKADAVGVLSR
+1573 
-1585 MLKSKLITQEQYNNA
+1585 
-1600 MERVGATTSIRNA
+1600 IRNA
-1613 EVEAKRADYGF
+1613 EVEAKRAEYGF
-1624 PEPAQ
+1624 PEPTKQ
-1629 RPFQSN
+1629 PYQSN
-1635 KTTLEKAKQAIKDGV
+1635 EQTLEKAKQAIKDGV

-1683 LLKSNSELEKM
+1683 LLKANSELEQI
-1694 QSSSALDFTEAVD
+1694 QSSSALDFTDAVD
-1707 KRNKIIDD
+1707 KRNKIIDE
-1715 LVNAYNAGE
+1715 LINAYNASE
-1724 VSGNVSARALQA
+1724 ASGNVSARALQA

-1773 LYTKIQVTKAALEA
+1773 LYTKMKATKALLEI

-1794 ENAKLKLK
+1794 ENAQLKLK
-1802 AAAPK
+1802 AVAPK
-1807 IVSEV
+1807 IVKEV
-1812 KVETTGK
+1812 KAESTGK

-1831 FKQMSELARKSLSN
+1831 FKQMSELARKSRATMSV
-1845 LSMNP
+1845 NP
-1850 IPAEMIP
+1850 IPVEMIP

-1899 TLADYDA
+1899 TLSDYDA

-1931 IEDLEQ
+1931 IEDLEK

-1943 DPETAQLLQD
+1943 DPEAAQLLQD

-1969 GLNKEQARLDNYKKN
+1969 GLDKEQSRLDNYKKN
-1984 IKKRIEDL
+1984 IQKRIDEL
-1992 QGKLKKGDYSKT
+1992 QGKLKKGDYAKT

-2024 IKFDFAVEIEKDALK
+2024 IKFKFAIELEKDALK
-2039 SRGQLEKAVD
+2039 SRNQLEKAVD
-2049 IVVEVSNTPRALL
+2049 VVVEVSNTPRALM

-2073 AAVATVAYPDIAA
+2073 GVVATVAYPDIAA

-2108 LMESPGYKLMQD
+2108 LIESPGYRLMKD
-2120 SGLYVANIRSAKLSA
+2120 AGLYIANIRSAKLSA

-2196 TLANYVNAITGRGS
+2196 TLANYVNAVTGRGS
-2210 LGGGALEKAGPALNV
+2210 LGGGALEKAGPALNA
-2225 LMFSPRLLASRVRLL
+2225 LMFSPRLLASRIRLL

-2250 KENRVVRN
+2250 KENRVIRN

-2265 RFVGFGLTVLA
+2265 RFVGFGLSVLA
-2276 LAAAAGAEVEDDPR
+2276 LAALAGAEVEDDPR

-2310 QQPIRAFVQATTEE
+2310 QQPIRAFVQATLEE

-2348 VILRFFR
+2348 VLLRFFR

-2376 RPFELGP
+2376 TPFELGP

-2389 YPLVIQSI
+2389 YPLVIQSVV
-2397 IESAKKDG
+2397 ESAKKDG
-2405 VVFGVL
+2405 IVFGVL

-2435 VDDKAI
+2435 VDDKSI

-2468 DRKMTDEEFK
+2468 DRKMSDEEFK
-2478 KYYADWADYIKMKLN
+2478 KYYAEWADYIKMKLR
-2493 DNYDEYKDMSVDEFE
+2493 DNYNEYKDMSVDEFE

-2520 LAKEDISGVSN
+2520 LAKENISGVSN

-2538 REGDESESYKL
+2538 REDDESESYKL

-2577 DAIRNG
+2577 NAIRNG
-2583 KSEQEAD
+2583 KSEEEAD
-2590 IIANKRLMSKANE
+2590 IIAKKRLTSKANE
-2603 YSRKIILRQHKSGRG
+2603 YSRKIILKQHKSGRG